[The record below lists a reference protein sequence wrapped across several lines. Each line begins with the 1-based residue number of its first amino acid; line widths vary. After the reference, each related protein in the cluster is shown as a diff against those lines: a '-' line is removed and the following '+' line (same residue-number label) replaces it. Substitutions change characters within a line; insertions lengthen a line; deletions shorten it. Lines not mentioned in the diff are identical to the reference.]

1 MSVEDDE
8 ASTAGVESVQDSV
21 RATVDKIMAV
31 ASTQRGEK
39 TSVAAPVALVS

>member
-8 ASTAGVESVQDSV
+8 VSTAGAESVQDSLS
-21 RATVDKIMAV
+21 ATIDKVMAV
-31 ASTQRGEK
+31 ALTQNGEK

>member
-8 ASTAGVESVQDSV
+8 ASTAGAESVQDSV

-31 ASTQRGEK
+31 ALTQSGVK
-39 TSVAAPVALVS
+39 TSAGTPVALVS